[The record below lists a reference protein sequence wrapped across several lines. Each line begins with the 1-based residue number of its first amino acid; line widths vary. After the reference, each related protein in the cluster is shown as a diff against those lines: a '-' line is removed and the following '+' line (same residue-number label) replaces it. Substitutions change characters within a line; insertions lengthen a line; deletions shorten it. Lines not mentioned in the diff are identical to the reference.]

1 MTNTIKLK
9 RGSGS
14 DPQASDLA
22 VGEVA
27 VRTDEGKLFTKK
39 DDGSV
44 AEISGGGI
52 DDGDKGDITVS
63 NSGGTFT
70 IDNGVVTSAKIA
82 DGTIVN
88 ADINASA
95 AIAGSKIQTSGLFNS
110 GVITSAQHN
119 KLAGIED
126 NATADMTSTEV
137 LALISGDNII
147 LGEISST
154 GNSTFAGNITVSSSD
169 GGSSAA
175 PELDLNRDSASPAD
189 ADYLGQL
196 KFTGENDADSKIVY
210 AKITG
215 KIGDASSGTEDGI
228 LEIAHRKAGSNNIS
242 ARFTST
248 DLKLINGTGLEVA
261 GNISCDGTIDGRDVA
276 TDGTKLDGIETGAIN
291 SSNTAI
297 TNKMPLAGGEFTG
310 NVICHNITPDTD
322 SSRFLGSNGTR
333 FSKVFANVYEGSG
346 ANLTN
351 LPSQTDNNFTDA
363 LLSKLNGIAASATNV
378 TNNNQLTNGA
388 GYITGFSGVA
398 GGGTFTGAITA
409 PRISGSNG
417 IIEMKQEIGTSQT
430 LTSGYNAIAVDPT
443 IANGVTIT
451 VPSGAVWSIV

>member
-1 MTNTIKLK
+1 MTTTIKLK

-14 DPQASDLA
+14 DPGSSDLS
-22 VGEVA
+22 VGEIA
-27 VRTDEGKLFTKK
+27 IRTDEGKLFTKK

-63 NSGGTFT
+63 NSGATFT

-95 AIAGSKIQTSGLFNS
+95 AIDGSKIQTSGLFNS

-119 KLAGIED
+119 KLAGIEAG
-126 NATADMTSTEV
+126 ATADMTSTEV

-175 PELDLNRDSASPAD
+175 PEIDIYRNSASPAD
-189 ADYLGQL
+189 ADYLGQI
-196 KFTGENDADSKIVY
+196 KFTGESDDDSKEVY

-228 LEIAHRKAGSNNIS
+228 IEIAHRKAGSNNIS

-248 DLKLINGTGLEVA
+248 ELKLINGTGLQLDDDNTKLQIGDSQDLELYHTGSDSFIDQKGEGALYIRTTNTSEDIIIQSGVGGDVRLRTNA
-261 GNISCDGTIDGRDVA
+261 GENAVVA
-276 TDGTKLDGIETGAIN
+276 TMN
-291 SSNTAI
+291 
-297 TNKMPLAGGEFTG
+297 AGVELFY
-310 NVICHNITPDTD
+310 D
-322 SSRFLGSNGTR
+322 SSTYSSAKFATTTYGS
-333 FSKVFANVYEGSG
+333 
-346 ANLTN
+346 
-351 LPSQTDNNFTDA
+351 
-363 LLSKLNGIAASATNV
+363 V
-378 TNNNQLTNGA
+378 T
-388 GYITGFSGVA
+388 TGVHSV
-398 GGGTFTGAITA
+398 
-409 PRISGSNG
+409 SNG
-417 IIEMKQEIGTSQT
+417 IMEMKQEIATSHT
-430 LTSGYNAIAVDPT
+430 LTSGYNAVSVDPT
-443 IANGVTIT
+443 VASGVTVT
-451 VPSGAVWSIV
+451 VPSGATWSIV